1 MRLFRHGVSVT
12 NSRRGE
18 YLSCRSA
25 CRVPLNL
32 VDPAHVRREV
42 AHIGRR
48 VRTARTRVQF
58 QGPLWAPVDGAAVP
72 RETELG
78 GKEFRTLFARVRGLH
93 VDRADVGRQA
103 VGGDEAL
110 AAVVALEIAMVLS
123 VELKVPPNDTR
134 KVTFL

>member
-1 MRLFRHGVSVT
+1 M
-12 NSRRGE
+12 
-18 YLSCRSA
+18 
-25 CRVPLNL
+25 
-32 VDPAHVRREV
+32 
-42 AHIGRR
+42 
-48 VRTARTRVQF
+48 
-58 QGPLWAPVDGAAVP
+58 DGAAVP

-78 GKEFRTLFARVRGLH
+78 GEEFRTLVARVRGLH

-134 KVTFL
+134 KVTFLKSVSD

>member
-1 MRLFRHGVSVT
+1 M
-12 NSRRGE
+12 
-18 YLSCRSA
+18 
-25 CRVPLNL
+25 
-32 VDPAHVRREV
+32 
-42 AHIGRR
+42 
-48 VRTARTRVQF
+48 
-58 QGPLWAPVDGAAVP
+58 DGAAVP

-78 GKEFRTLFARVRGLH
+78 GKEFRTLVARVRGLH

>member
-1 MRLFRHGVSVT
+1 M
-12 NSRRGE
+12 
-18 YLSCRSA
+18 
-25 CRVPLNL
+25 
-32 VDPAHVRREV
+32 
-42 AHIGRR
+42 
-48 VRTARTRVQF
+48 
-58 QGPLWAPVDGAAVP
+58 DGSAVP

-78 GKEFRTLFARVRGLH
+78 GKEFRTFVARVRGLH

-134 KVTFL
+134 KVTFLKSVSD